1 MAPARWPRGFCP
13 GDSGHFG
20 DCGYSPVRSMA
31 WPAGSTWARRGGRR
45 GTPCRA
51 GGREGFRRGIVG
63 GMPPSPQHRGG
74 GGAPCHGG
82 PDRRT
87 SSWGRWARSGG
98 APSGAGARGGFR
110 RGVLLAMPRRP
121 RHRGGGPCRG
131 GPDRMIWGTRQF
143 ARWADRRA
151 RRGTPSAAGRRRG
164 FGREVPPG
172 VPPPPQH
179 RGGGG
184 PCPGGPDRMA
194 SSWGR
199 LPGLG
204 ARGPAVLRGGHP

>member
-1 MAPARWPRGFCP
+1 MAPGVLPGGQWAFWGLWVLASSLDGLAGGLDVGQEGGSKGHALPGRGAGGLST
-13 GDSGHFG
+13 GDSWRHAPF
-20 DCGYSPVRSMA
+20 A
-31 WPAGSTWARRGGRR
+31 PASR
-45 GTPCRA
+45 
-51 GGREGFRRGIVG
+51 
-63 GMPPSPQHRGG
+63 G

-164 FGREVPPG
+164 VGREVPPG